1 MFRIGEFSKL
11 ARVSIRTLRHYDEIG
26 LLVPDQVGPENGYRY
41 YSAQQMS
48 QIARIQLLREMGI
61 GLQTIGQMLQ
71 QLQNPHELERF
82 LVLQQLQLKDQQQEL
97 QHRIGLVQS
106 AIDRLRKEQNMSLFH
121 VEKKTFPAMQV
132 AALRRVIPCYEQE
145 GELWKEMRQA
155 LRQLGAEGQM
165 SEKKGL
171 MTVYYDEGFCEREV
185 DVEIRSVIS
194 GSFSDCQNVQFKTI
208 PSITAATAML
218 NGRHDQVGQVYAEIA
233 RWVEQNVN
241 HPSIVTW
248 DQENEGNVKLE
259 ELKAA
264 LRRYDP
270 TRLPGHGPQPRPLG
284 HRGLCAAGRI
294 NGKEGKRC
302 RSILKRNRCTGPAG
316 SRRLCRCRPAAIWL
330 SVGRAIP
337 TSRREAI
344 SRQSSSFTP
353 WPTR

>member
-97 QHRIGLVQS
+97 QHRAALVQS

-233 RWVEQNVN
+233 RWVEQNGCRIKGPMFNIYHVS
-241 HPSIVTW
+241 P
-248 DQENEGNVKLE
+248 
-259 ELKAA
+259 AM
-264 LRRYDP
+264 DP
-270 TRLPGHGPQPRPLG
+270 NPGHGPQPRPLG

-330 SVGRAIP
+330 SAGRAIP
-337 TSRREAI
+337 TSCRGAI
-344 SRQSSSFTP
+344 SRLFPSFTP

>member
-41 YSAQQMS
+41 YSAQQLS

-82 LVLQQLQLKDQQQEL
+82 LALQQLQLKDQQQEL
-97 QHRIGLVQS
+97 QHRIALVQS

-121 VEKKTFPAMQV
+121 VEKKIFPAMQV

-155 LRQLGAEGQM
+155 LRQWGAEGQM

-233 RWVEQNVN
+233 RWVEQNGCRIKGPMFNIYHVSPAMDPN
-241 HPSIVTW
+241 PDHWVT
-248 DQENEGNVKLE
+248 EVCV
-259 ELKAA
+259 
-264 LRRYDP
+264 
-270 TRLPGHGPQPRPLG
+270 PL
-284 HRGLCAAGRI
+284 A
-294 NGKEGKRC
+294 E
-302 RSILKRNRCTGPAG
+302 
-316 SRRLCRCRPAAIWL
+316 
-330 SVGRAIP
+330 
-337 TSRREAI
+337 
-344 SRQSSSFTP
+344 
-353 WPTR
+353 